1 MRPMQRIL
9 WMLTLVA
16 CAPSAAAAA
25 DDRVSAKPAAPL
37 VFTVTTAEGDQVSG
51 SIAELSDG
59 KLTLDTAPPQS
70 FTLADLER
78 IEPGASAATA
88 AEANSGDLVWLGQ
101 DNHDLVQ
108 VGGAPGGNGIQ
119 DVHLRINR
127 LSNKAI
133 KQIAVVCRFP
143 KLLRVWRLD
152 TSASPHWRL
161 AIARSELA
169 SEADLYIEPPA
180 GDSFDMK
187 FEATVI
193 YNDGETSKS
202 SVTALTHTSDAL
214 KVDRQTKPGEP
225 STKSEDSST
234 EDDAADVFLAGLGR
248 LRGKIVSLSP
258 QSLVL
263 RTTWDADVEVP
274 VLHVRGVWFG
284 RQAPAGTR
292 AKFDERLA
300 EPGSDDVVFVA
311 AQDNSA
317 AEVAGQVQGLADD
330 KLTLRYQGEDRP
342 IKQDRLL
349 GLVFTAHAKLPPLAG
364 THQVFLLGG
373 DQSIAGNWV
382 AWRDGALEVLTPWQ
396 SPLQLPAAAIHQ
408 IRIRN
413 GKIVYLPDLEPI
425 EVEELGYF
433 GRVIS
438 WRSDKGFDGGPPVM
452 NGKKPVRSLAM
463 HSRCVLTYAL
473 NGQFDKFVSTVGFDD
488 SGQHRGRVAC
498 RILADGRELFS
509 SQDLRATQDA
519 LPIDVAVDGAQQLTL
534 EVDFGA
540 DADIGDRVLWAEPR
554 LFRTSSQK

>member
-1 MRPMQRIL
+1 MQRIL
-9 WMLTLVA
+9 WVLMLLGCSPFVA
-16 CAPSAAAAA
+16 RAA
-25 DDRVSAKPAAPL
+25 DDIATAKPAAPL
-37 VFTVTTAEGDQVSG
+37 KFTVTTAEGDQVSG

-70 FTLADLER
+70 FILADLER
-78 IEPGASAATA
+78 IELGTSAAA
-88 AEANSGDLVWLGQ
+88 APDANSGDLVWLGQ

-108 VGGAPGGNGIQ
+108 IGGAPGGNGIQ
-119 DVHLRINR
+119 DIHLRISR

-180 GDSFDMK
+180 DDSFDMK
-187 FEATVI
+187 FELTVV
-193 YNDGETSKS
+193 YNDGETAKS
-202 SVTALTHTSDAL
+202 SVTALTHTSDTL
-214 KVDRQTKPGEP
+214 KVDRKTKPGEP
-225 STKSEDSST
+225 SAKPDDPST
-234 EDDAADVFLAGLGR
+234 EDEAADVFLAGLGR

-284 RQAPAGTR
+284 RTAPAGTR

-300 EPGSDDVVFVA
+300 EPLSDDVVFVA

-317 AEVAGQVQGLADD
+317 AEVAGQVQSLADD
-330 KLTLRYQGEDRP
+330 KLVLRYQDEDRP

-349 GLVFTAHAKLPPLAG
+349 GLVFTAHAKLPPLDG
-364 THQVFLLGG
+364 THQVFLLDG
-373 DQSIAGNWV
+373 DQTIAGNWV
-382 AWRDGALEVLTPWQ
+382 GWREDALEVQTPWQ
-396 SPLQLPAAAIHQ
+396 SPLRLPADTVNQ

-433 GRVIS
+433 GRIIP
-438 WRSDKGFDGGPPVM
+438 WRADQGFDGGVPVM
-452 NGKKPVRSLAM
+452 NGKRPGRSLAM
-463 HSRCVLTYAL
+463 HSRCVLTYPL
-473 NGQFDKFVSTVGFDD
+473 NGQFEKFVSTAGFDD
-488 SGQHRGRVAC
+488 SGQHHGRVAC
-498 RILADGRELFS
+498 RILGDGRELFANP
-509 SQDLRATQDA
+509 DLRATQDPLPVEVA
-519 LPIDVAVDGAQQLTL
+519 LDGVQQLTL

-540 DADIGDRVLWAEPR
+540 DADIGDRVLWADPR
-554 LFRTSSQK
+554 LFRIDKK

>member
-1 MRPMQRIL
+1 MKPMQRIL
-9 WMLTLVA
+9 WVLTLLV
-16 CAPSAAAAA
+16 CTPFSARAA
-25 DDRVSAKPAAPL
+25 DESATAKPAAL
-37 VFTVTTAEGDQVSG
+37 TFTVTTAEGDQISG

-59 KLTLDTAPPQS
+59 QLTLATTPPQS
-70 FTLADLER
+70 FILADLER
-78 IEPGASAATA
+78 IDLGATSDASAQEATG
-88 AEANSGDLVWLGQ
+88 GDLVWLGQ

-108 VGGAPGGNGIQ
+108 IGGAPGGNGIQ
-119 DVHLRINR
+119 DIHLRISR

-169 SEADLYIEPPA
+169 TEADLYIEPPA
-180 GDSFDMK
+180 DDSFDMK
-187 FEATVI
+187 FEVTVI

-214 KVDRQTKPGEP
+214 KVDRQAKPGAP
-225 STKSEDSST
+225 SAKPEDSST
-234 EDDAADVFLAGLGR
+234 DDEMSDVFLAGQGR

-263 RTTWDADVEVP
+263 HTTWDADVEVP
-274 VLHVRGVWFG
+274 VLHVRGIWFG
-284 RQAPAGTR
+284 RAAPAGTR

-300 EPGSDDVVFVA
+300 EPSGDDVVFVA
-311 AQDNSA
+311 ADDMSA
-317 AEVAGQVQGLADD
+317 AEVAGQVQSFADD
-330 KLTLRYQGEDRP
+330 KLVLRYQDEDRP

-349 GLVFTAHAKLPPLAG
+349 GIVFTAHAKLPPLEG
-364 THQVFLLGG
+364 THQVFLLEG
-373 DQSIAGNWV
+373 DQTIAGHWA
-382 AWRDGALEVLTPWQ
+382 AWREDSLEVQMPWQ
-396 SPLQLPAAAIHQ
+396 STLSLPAKTINQ

-413 GKIVYLPDLEPI
+413 GKIVYLSDLEPI

-438 WRSDKGFDGGPPVM
+438 WRVDQGFDGSPPVM

-463 HSRCVLTYAL
+463 HSRCLLTYAL
-473 NGQFDKFVSTVGFDD
+473 NGQFDKFVSIVGFDD
-488 SGQHRGRVAC
+488 SGQHRGRVVC
-498 RILADGRELFS
+498 RILADGRELFARA
-509 SQDLRATQDA
+509 DLRATQDA
-519 LPIDVAVDGAQQLTL
+519 VPVEVALDGIQQLTL

-554 LFRTSSQK
+554 LFRTNKK